1 MTDPKTDPETQPEA
15 QPPKAKNQ
23 WLAQQASIARME
35 QGLLARGMQIS
46 NLPPPLQPGSA
57 VITIPFPKGPSEATE
72 K

>member
-1 MTDPKTDPETQPEA
+1 MTDPKTQPEA

-23 WLAQQASIARME
+23 WLAQQES
-35 QGLLARGMQIS
+35 LAEFHRLMQAGGMRIS
-46 NLPPPLQPGSA
+46 TRPRPLQPGSA